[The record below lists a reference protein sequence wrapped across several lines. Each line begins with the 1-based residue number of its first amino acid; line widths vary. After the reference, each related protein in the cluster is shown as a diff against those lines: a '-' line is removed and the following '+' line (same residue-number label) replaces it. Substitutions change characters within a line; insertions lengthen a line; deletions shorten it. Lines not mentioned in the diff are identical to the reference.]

1 MISVLLVDDH
11 AVVREGYK
19 RLIERSPD
27 LRVGGEASTAGDAYR
42 AFVET
47 DPDVTVMDL
56 SLPDLSG
63 IEALRH
69 ILARCSDTHVLMF
82 SIHDEAIYAERALAA
97 GARGYLTKASAPEL
111 LVEAI
116 RAVAQGE
123 VFLSP
128 DVSAALAARSPE
140 RIDDA
145 IGTLSTREF
154 EIARLLANGL
164 SVREIAERL
173 CLTYKTVANYQT
185 AIRQK
190 LGAPTSARLLQI
202 AARCGLATPSWTAS
216 AHRPRSD
223 ATPAFSRSAAYLELK
238 SKKS

>member
-27 LRVGGEASTAGDAYR
+27 LHVSGEASTAADAYR
-42 AFVET
+42 AFADT
-47 DPDVTVMDL
+47 DPDVTVMDI

-69 ILARCSDTHVLMF
+69 ILARRADARVLMF
-82 SIHDEAIYAERALAA
+82 SIHDEAIYVERALVA
-97 GARGYLTKASAPEL
+97 GARGYLTKASAPDL

-116 RAVAQGE
+116 RAVVQGE
-123 VFLSP
+123 IFVSP
-128 DVSAALAARSPE
+128 DLSAAIAARSPE

-145 IGTLSTREF
+145 MGTLSTREF
-154 EIARLLANGL
+154 EITRLLVDGL
-164 SVREIAERL
+164 SVREIAAKL

-190 LGAPTSARLLQI
+190 LGATTPARLLQI
-202 AARCGLATPSWTAS
+202 ATRCGLVTTPSRAPRFRGRRSRAS
-216 AHRPRSD
+216 E
-223 ATPAFSRSAAYLELK
+223 TGMG
-238 SKKS
+238 

>member
-27 LRVGGEASTAGDAYR
+27 LRVGGEASTAADAYR
-42 AFVET
+42 VFTEAY
-47 DPDVTVMDL
+47 PDVTVMDI

-69 ILARCSDTHVLMF
+69 ILARRSDARLLMF
-82 SIHDEAIYAERALAA
+82 SIHEEAIYAERALAA
-97 GARGYLTKASAPEL
+97 GARGYLTKASAPDL
-111 LVEAI
+111 LVDAI

-123 VFLSP
+123 IFLSP
-128 DVSAALAARSPE
+128 DVTAALDARSPD

-145 IGTLSTREF
+145 IHSLSTREF
-154 EIARLLANGL
+154 EIARLLANGIP
-164 SVREIAERL
+164 VREIAERL

-185 AIRQK
+185 SIRQK
-190 LGAPTSARLLQI
+190 LGAATPARLLQV
-202 AARCGLATPSWTAS
+202 AASYGLLMLPWAETGQ
-216 AHRPRSD
+216 PRSG
-223 ATPAFSRSAAYLELK
+223 ATPASSRARRTRN
-238 SKKS
+238 

>member
-27 LRVGGEASTAGDAYR
+27 LHVGGEASTAAEAYR
-42 AFVET
+42 AFADT
-47 DPDVTVMDL
+47 DPDVTVMDI
-56 SLPDLSG
+56 SLPDVSG

-69 ILARCSDTHVLMF
+69 ILARSADARVLMF
-82 SIHDEAIYAERALAA
+82 SIHTETTYVERALAA
-97 GARGYLTKASAPEL
+97 GARGYLTKASAPDL
-111 LVEAI
+111 LVGTI
-116 RAVAQGE
+116 RAVVRGE
-123 VFLSP
+123 VFVSP
-128 DVSAALAARSPE
+128 DVSAALAARSRE

-145 IGTLSTREF
+145 IDTLSTREF
-154 EIARLLANGL
+154 EIARLLVNGL

-185 AIRQK
+185 GIRQK

-202 AARCGLATPSWTAS
+202 AARCGLATP
-216 AHRPRSD
+216 R
-223 ATPAFSRSAAYLELK
+223 
-238 SKKS
+238 

>member
-27 LRVGGEASTAGDAYR
+27 LRVGGEAATAAEAYR
-42 AFVET
+42 YFAET
-47 DPDVTVMDL
+47 NPDVTVMDI

-69 ILARCSDTHVLMF
+69 ILARSAGARVLMF
-82 SIHDEAIYAERALAA
+82 SIHDEPIYAERALGA

-116 RAVAQGE
+116 RAVARGE
-123 VFLSP
+123 IFVSP
-128 DVSAALAARSPE
+128 DTSAALDARSPQ

-145 IGTLSTREF
+145 IGALSTREF
-154 EIARLLANGL
+154 EIARLLVNGH

-190 LGAPTSARLLQI
+190 LGAPTPARLLQI
-202 AARCGLATPSWTAS
+202 AARCGLVPRTP
-216 AHRPRSD
+216 
-223 ATPAFSRSAAYLELK
+223 
-238 SKKS
+238 

>member
-27 LRVGGEASTAGDAYR
+27 LHVGGEASTAADAYR
-42 AFVET
+42 AFADTE
-47 DPDVTVMDL
+47 PDVTVMDI

-69 ILARCSDTHVLMF
+69 ILARSADARVLMF
-82 SIHDEAIYAERALAA
+82 SIHDETIYLERALAA
-97 GARGYLTKASAPEL
+97 GARGYLTKASAPDL
-111 LVEAI
+111 LVDAI
-116 RAVAQGE
+116 RAVVQGE
-123 VFLSP
+123 IFVSP
-128 DVSAALAARSPE
+128 DLSAAFAARSPE

-145 IGTLSTREF
+145 MGTLSTREF
-154 EIARLLANGL
+154 EITRLLVDGL
-164 SVREIAERL
+164 SVREIAARL

-190 LGAPTSARLLQI
+190 LGATTPARLLQI
-202 AARCGLATPSWTAS
+202 ATRCGLVTPPGGTL
-216 AHRPRSD
+216 RYRGRRSR
-223 ATPAFSRSAAYLELK
+223 AGETGMG
-238 SKKS
+238 

>member
-27 LRVGGEASTAGDAYR
+27 LRVGGEASTASGAYR

-47 DPDVTVMDL
+47 DPDVTVMDI

-63 IEALRH
+63 IEVLRH
-69 ILARCSDTHVLMF
+69 ILARCANARVLMF
-82 SIHDEAIYAERALAA
+82 SIHDETIYAERALAA
-97 GARGYLTKASAPEL
+97 GARGYLTKASAPDL
-111 LVEAI
+111 LVEAV
-116 RAVAQGE
+116 RTVVQGE

-128 DVSAALAARSPE
+128 DVFAALDARSTE

-154 EIARLLANGL
+154 EIFRQLVNGL
-164 SVREIAERL
+164 SVRQIAERL
-173 CLTYKTVANYQT
+173 CLTCKTVSNYQT

-190 LGAPTSARLLQI
+190 LGAPTLTHLLQI
-202 AARCGLATPSWTAS
+202 AVRCGVATSTWPAS
-216 AHRPRSD
+216 PRGSRHG
-223 ATPAFSRSAAYLELK
+223 ATPAPPRSRRTGN
-238 SKKS
+238 

>member
-19 RLIERSPD
+19 RLIEHSPD
-27 LRVGGEASTAGDAYR
+27 LRVGGEASTASEAYR
-42 AFVET
+42 AFAET
-47 DPDVTVMDL
+47 APDVTVMDI

-69 ILARCSDTHVLMF
+69 IMARCSDARVLMF

-97 GARGYLTKASAPEL
+97 GARGYLTKASAPDL
-111 LVEAI
+111 LVDAI
-116 RAVAQGE
+116 REVFQGG

-128 DVSAALAARSPE
+128 DVTAALDARSPD

-145 IGTLSTREF
+145 IHSLSTREF
-154 EIARLLANGL
+154 EIARLLANGIPL
-164 SVREIAERL
+164 REIAERL
-173 CLTYKTVANYQT
+173 RLTYKTVANYQT

-190 LGAPTSARLLQI
+190 LGATTPSRLLQI
-202 AARCGLATPSWTAS
+202 AASYGLMTRPWS
-216 AHRPRSD
+216 AIER
-223 ATPAFSRSAAYLELK
+223 SRSGTTLASPRARGSPK
-238 SKKS
+238 

>member
-27 LRVGGEASTAGDAYR
+27 LRVGGEASTATDAYR
-42 AFVET
+42 VFTET
-47 DPDVTVMDL
+47 DPDVTVMDI

-69 ILARCSDTHVLMF
+69 ILARRLDARLLMF

-97 GARGYLTKASAPEL
+97 GARGYLTKASAPDL
-111 LVEAI
+111 LVDAI

-123 VFLSP
+123 IFLSP
-128 DVSAALAARSPE
+128 DVTAALDARSPD

-145 IGTLSTREF
+145 IHSMSTREF
-154 EIARLLANGL
+154 EIARLLANGIP
-164 SVREIAERL
+164 VREIAERL

-190 LGAPTSARLLQI
+190 LGATTPALLLKVAASYGLLTLPSAE
-202 AARCGLATPSWTAS
+202 TVP
-216 AHRPRSD
+216 PRSD
-223 ATPAFSRSAAYLELK
+223 ATAASPRSRRTRN
-238 SKKS
+238 

>member
-27 LRVGGEASTAGDAYR
+27 LRVVGEASTATDAYR
-42 AFVET
+42 AFAET
-47 DPDVTVMDL
+47 DPDVTVMDI

-69 ILARCSDTHVLMF
+69 IVARSPGVRVLMF
-82 SIHDEAIYAERALAA
+82 SIHDEPIYPERALGA

-116 RAVAQGE
+116 RAVVRGE
-123 VFLSP
+123 VFVSP

-140 RIDDA
+140 RIEDA

-154 EIARLLANGL
+154 EIARLLVNGL
-164 SVREIAERL
+164 SVREISERV

-185 AIRQK
+185 AIRRK
-190 LGAPTSARLLQI
+190 LGAPTAVRLQQI
-202 AARCGLATPSWTAS
+202 AAHCGLV
-216 AHRPRSD
+216 
-223 ATPAFSRSAAYLELK
+223 TPATTGGNRSCLPSDKGTAND
-238 SKKS
+238 

>member
-27 LRVGGEASTAGDAYR
+27 LHVGGEASTATDAYR
-42 AFVET
+42 AFADT
-47 DPDVTVMDL
+47 HPDVTVMDI

-69 ILARCSDTHVLMF
+69 ILARSADARVLIF
-82 SIHDEAIYAERALAA
+82 SIHEETIYVERALAA
-97 GARGYLTKASAPEL
+97 GARGYLTKASAPDL

-116 RAVAQGE
+116 RAVVQGE
-123 VFLSP
+123 IFVSP
-128 DVSAALAARSPE
+128 DLSAALAERSPK

-154 EIARLLANGL
+154 EITRLLVDGM
-164 SVREIAERL
+164 SVREIAARL

-185 AIRQK
+185 VIRQK
-190 LGAPTSARLLQI
+190 LGATTPARLLQI
-202 AARCGLATPSWTAS
+202 ATRFGLVTPN
-216 AHRPRSD
+216 R
-223 ATPAFSRSAAYLELK
+223 
-238 SKKS
+238 

>member
-27 LRVGGEASTAGDAYR
+27 LHVGGEASTAADAYR
-42 AFVET
+42 VFADT
-47 DPDVTVMDL
+47 DPDVTVMDI

-69 ILARCSDTHVLMF
+69 ILARSADARMLMF

-97 GARGYLTKASAPEL
+97 GARGYLTKASAPDL

-116 RAVAQGE
+116 RAVVQGGI
-123 VFLSP
+123 FISP
-128 DVSAALAARSPE
+128 DVSAALAARLSE

-145 IGTLSTREF
+145 VGTLSTREF
-154 EIARLLANGL
+154 EITRLLVDGF
-164 SVREIAERL
+164 SVR
-173 CLTYKTVANYQT
+173 
-185 AIRQK
+185 
-190 LGAPTSARLLQI
+190 
-202 AARCGLATPSWTAS
+202 
-216 AHRPRSD
+216 
-223 ATPAFSRSAAYLELK
+223 
-238 SKKS
+238 